1 MRPLKLMTS
10 DLNGI
15 IIQRIRLED
24 AAWKRQ
30 FKAFYSDCPALRRGR
45 ERSHAYFAAFSGDTL
60 VAHSEIYREDD
71 KWILDGL
78 RVKTEFRERG
88 IAKALTRARI
98 LYAAENGAK
107 EIWYNCH
114 DDNLMTTCCH
124 ISLGFIKVC
133 PVRHNCTP
141 ATAHW
146 YKLKV
151 TKALISGVCE
161 NRP

>member
-1 MRPLKLMTS
+1 M
-10 DLNGI
+10 NGI
-15 IIQRIRLED
+15 IIRRVQPED

-30 FKAFYSDCPALRRGR
+30 FKAFYTDCPAPKRGH
-45 ERSHAYFAAFSGDTL
+45 EQSHAYFAAYSGQTI

-78 RVKTEFRERG
+78 RVKVEFREKG

-98 LYAAENGAK
+98 AYAIENGAK
-107 EIWYNCH
+107 DIWYSCH

-124 ISLGFIKVC
+124 ISLGFKKVC
-133 PVRHNCTP
+133 PPRHNCTP

-151 TKALISGVCE
+151 TKALISGLCE